1 MQPLI
6 LASTSKP
13 RRALLERL
21 KIPFKT
27 ASPDVDETPL
37 ENEAPEQ
44 MVLRLA
50 EAKARKVAI
59 QFPDAL
65 LIGADQVGVLGK
77 EILGKPLTQE
87 KAIEQL
93 TFMSG
98 KKVDF
103 YIGLC
108 LFDAK
113 EQNLQLTLETF
124 AVTFKTFTLKTIE
137 NYLNREQVLHCA
149 GSFKAE
155 GLGIA
160 LVKQFH
166 DTDFSALIGLP
177 LIKLIS
183 LLENIGRG
191 PLENLSA

>member
-1 MQPLI
+1 MLQPLI

-21 KIPFKT
+21 KIPFLV
-27 ASPDVDETPL
+27 ASPNVDETPL
-37 ENEAPEQ
+37 ENENPDR

-59 QFPDAL
+59 QFPDAI
-65 LIGADQVGVLGK
+65 LIGADQVGVLEG
-77 EILGKPLTQE
+77 EILGKPMTHE
-87 KAIEQL
+87 KAIQQL
-93 TFMSG
+93 TNLSG
-98 KKVDF
+98 KKVVF
-103 YIGLC
+103 FIGLC

-113 EQNLQLTLETF
+113 NQGLQLALENF
-124 AVTFKTFTLKTIE
+124 SVTFKSFTQKTIE
-137 NYLNREQVLHCA
+137 NYLQREQVLHCA

-160 LVKQFH
+160 LVEQFH

-177 LIKLIS
+177 LIKLITM
-183 LLENIGRG
+183 LENLGRG
-191 PLENLSA
+191 PLG